1 MPFVQR
7 NFQGEIVAMFA
18 TAQPQA
24 SEWLD
29 AQAAEVRAF
38 VGEASPGP
46 TAAFGNLDSDFI
58 RVLEDVID
66 ALIDKNLLR
75 LTDLPL
81 EAQRKLLARKDL
93 RQHLRGRL
101 DLLPGDDVI

>member
-7 NFQGEIVAMFA
+7 NSQGEIVALFA
-18 TAQPQA
+18 TSQPQA
-24 SEWLD
+24 GEWLD

-38 VGEASPGP
+38 LGDPPAAPA
-46 TAAFGNLDSDFI
+46 AAFGSLDSDFI

-101 DLLPGDDVI
+101 DLVPGDDVI